1 MPRPLVLAC
10 LIATAPVMS
19 RGAEVS
25 GRVSMPDACAS
36 AVSPAVAVLEP
47 AGGAAQQDRGKI
59 EAAATVAL
67 EVGQRGLQF
76 EPRVSAMT
84 RGRALRFTNADPE
97 THSVHILAGDTVFSR
112 SVAPGQR
119 QEYTPTRPGVLQVV
133 CDVHSHMRAFVVVA
147 DSPWVKACDR
157 EGSFRFR
164 DVPDGAYVLKVW
176 HEAGDGLKVEREVAV
191 NGGAIDLGTVAVA
204 GRVTAVPLGAAGPA
218 RAWPEVIDRIGVLL
232 ASSLKSA
239 TRPDG
244 LKRARTLAQDAYF
257 AEFESSGMET
267 AIGRVLGYERLRDL
281 EAQFKDF
288 FGPQIGEI
296 AAKQRPVTDGVALT
310 RALLLN
316 LSRAA
321 GDLNALGVVDAAH
334 LGTAGHPSAATAST
348 PARAKGDRAAQ
359 FAALDAGFARVRGL
373 ADRGEAE
380 EAGSAMA
387 STYFDAFHPIE
398 DELNILTPGVVVPLE
413 TRFNSLRGDIGRG
426 LKGAGL
432 ASALADLRGEVT
444 VAVDRMDAEAT
455 GGFTPAFLASL
466 GIILREGVEV
476 ILLLGMLFA
485 LVAKVGQ
492 PGALRAIRW
501 GVGLAIVASVATAV
515 ALNRM
520 LAATQGR
527 TRELMEGL
535 VMLAAT
541 GVLFYVSYWLISK
554 SESRRWMD
562 FLKRQARR
570 GAEVGGFGTLGVTA
584 FLAVYREGAETALM
598 YQAQVVIFGGSR
610 PSLIGLAAGLAA
622 GAALLAVLYRVLR
635 SASGRL
641 PMQTFFKV
649 TGYLLFGMAVVFAG
663 KGVAELQSC
672 GLIRVTPLAW
682 LGRGLPVLGVYP
694 NVQSI
699 SVQGLLLAGAA
710 LALALFALDGEGPAQ
725 SKPANASAAG
735 VGA

>member
-1 MPRPLVLAC
+1 MPRALLLAC
-10 LIATAPVMS
+10 LIAMAPATAA
-19 RGAEVS
+19 RGAEVA
-25 GRVSMPDACAS
+25 GRISMPDACAA
-36 AVSPAVAVLEP
+36 AVSPAVVVLEP
-47 AGGAAQQDRGKI
+47 AKGSGRRDAAGAAT
-59 EAAATVAL
+59 TVAL

-76 EPRVSAMT
+76 EPRVSVIT
-84 RGRALRFTNADPE
+84 RGRPLRFTNADPE
-97 THSVHILAGDTVFSR
+97 THSVHVLAAGTVFNR
-112 SVAPGQR
+112 SVGPGQR

-147 DSPWVKACDR
+147 DSPWAKACDR
-157 EGSFRFR
+157 EGRFRFR
-164 DVPDGAYVLKVW
+164 DVPAGAYTLKVW
-176 HEAGDGLKVEREVAV
+176 HEAGDGLKAAREVAV
-191 NGGAIDLGTVAVA
+191 TGGAIDLGTIAVT
-204 GRVTAVPLGAAGPA
+204 GRATTIPLGAAGPA

-232 ASSLKSA
+232 ASSLKA
-239 TRPDG
+239 ANRADG

-257 AEFESSGMET
+257 AEFEPSGMET
-267 AIGRVLGYERLRDL
+267 AIGRVLGYERLREL
-281 EAQFKDF
+281 EGQFKDF

-296 AAKQRPVTDGVALT
+296 AAGTRDSAAGVALT
-310 RALLLN
+310 RGLLRN
-316 LSRAA
+316 LSKAA
-321 GDLNALGVVDAAH
+321 GDLNALGVIDAAH
-334 LGTAGHPSAATAST
+334 LGTAGHAPAATAAG
-348 PARAKGDRAAQ
+348 PAQPRGDRKAQ
-359 FAALDAGFARVRGL
+359 FAALDAGFGRVRDL

-387 STYFDAFHPIE
+387 SAYFDAFHPIE

-413 TRFNSLRGDIGRG
+413 TRFNALRGRIGQG
-426 LKGAGL
+426 LMGADLG
-432 ASALADLRGEVT
+432 AALADLRGG
-444 VAVDRMDAEAT
+444 VAGAVETMDAEAT

-466 GIILREGVEV
+466 GIILREGVEI

-501 GVGLAIVASVATAV
+501 GVGLAVAASVATAV

-554 SESRRWMD
+554 SESRRWME

-570 GAEVGGFGTLGVTA
+570 GAEVGGFGTLGLTA

-610 PSLIGLAAGLAA
+610 LSLIGLGAGLAA

-635 SASGRL
+635 SASVRL
-641 PMQTFFKV
+641 PIQTFFKV
-649 TGYLLFGMAVVFAG
+649 SGLMLFGMAVVFAG

-682 LGRGLPVLGVYP
+682 LGRGLPALGVYP
-694 NVQSI
+694 NVQTISI
-699 SVQGLLLAGAA
+699 QGLLMAGAA
-710 LALALFALDGEGPAQ
+710 LALALFALGGDPPAKVK
-725 SKPANASAAG
+725 SATASA
-735 VGA
+735 VGAGA

>member
-1 MPRPLVLAC
+1 MPRALLLAC
-10 LIATAPVMS
+10 LIATAPAPAAP
-19 RGAEVS
+19 GAEVL
-25 GRVSMPDACAS
+25 GRISMPDACAA
-36 AVSPAVAVLEP
+36 AVSPAVVVLEP
-47 AGGAAQQDRGKI
+47 KGGTAGHDAAGAG
-59 EAAATVAL
+59 ATVAL

-76 EPRVSAMT
+76 EPRVSVIA
-84 RGRALRFTNADPE
+84 RGRSLRFTNADPE
-97 THSVHILAGDTVFSR
+97 AHSVHVLAGETVFNR

-119 QEYTPTRPGVLQVV
+119 QEFTPTRPGVLQVV

-147 DSPWVKACDR
+147 DSPWAKACDR
-157 EGSFRFR
+157 EGRFRFR
-164 DVPDGAYVLKVW
+164 DVPDGAYTLKVW
-176 HEAGDGLKVEREVAV
+176 HEAGDGLKAERDVAV
-191 NGGAIDLGTVAVA
+191 TGGLVDLGTIAVT
-204 GRVTAVPLGAAGPA
+204 GRAIAVPLGAAGPA

-232 ASSLKSA
+232 ASSLKAS

-267 AIGRVLGYERLRDL
+267 AIGRVLGSERLRDL
-281 EAQFKDF
+281 EIQFKDF
-288 FGPQIGEI
+288 FGPRIGEI
-296 AAKQRPVTDGVALT
+296 AIGTRDVADGVDLT
-310 RALLLN
+310 RTLLLS

-334 LGTAGHPSAATAST
+334 VGTAGHAPAATAAK
-348 PARAKGDRAAQ
+348 ARGDRKAQ
-359 FAALDAGFARVRGL
+359 FEALDAGFARVRDL
-373 ADRGEAE
+373 ADRGDAE

-398 DELNILTPGVVVPLE
+398 DELNVLTPGVVVPLE
-413 TRFNSLRGDIGRG
+413 TRFNLLRGRIGQG
-426 LKGAGL
+426 LKGADLG
-432 ASALADLRGEVT
+432 AALADLRGGVGQ
-444 VAVDRMDAEAT
+444 AVEAMDAEAT

-466 GIILREGVEV
+466 GIILREGVEI
-476 ILLLGMLFA
+476 ILLLGMLLA

-501 GVGLAIVASVATAV
+501 GVGLAVVASVATAI

-554 SESRRWMD
+554 SESRRWME

-570 GAEVGGFGTLGVTA
+570 GAEVGGFGTLGLTA

-610 PSLIGLAAGLAA
+610 LSLIGLGAGLAA
-622 GAALLAVLYRVLR
+622 GAALLAVLYRALR
-635 SASGRL
+635 SASVRL

-649 TGYLLFGMAVVFAG
+649 SGMLLFGMAVVFAG

-682 LGRGLPVLGVYP
+682 LGRGLPALGVYP
-694 NVQSI
+694 NVQTL
-699 SVQGLLLAGAA
+699 SVQGLLMAGAA
-710 LALALFALDGEGPAQ
+710 LALALFALGGEPPA
-725 SKPANASAAG
+725 KVKNASAST
-735 VGA
+735 VGAGA